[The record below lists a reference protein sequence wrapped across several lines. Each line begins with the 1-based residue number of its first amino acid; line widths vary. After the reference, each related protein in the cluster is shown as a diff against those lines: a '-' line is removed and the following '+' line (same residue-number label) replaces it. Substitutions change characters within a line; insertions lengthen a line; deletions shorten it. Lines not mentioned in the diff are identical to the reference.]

1 MLAKFLFYAKFM
13 QMLYSFLR
21 NFLLHVAIGIL
32 SLYLAIEFIEG
43 VRFEGDPYVLA
54 VAGLILGFANFF
66 VKPILKIVTFPLRL
80 ITLGLFTF
88 VINIAIVWIVQAMFP
103 DLEISK
109 FLALVYTTLIVCV
122 LEFVFYSVIKT
133 T

>member
-1 MLAKFLFYAKFM
+1 
-13 QMLYSFLR
+13 MLYSFLR